1 MKLSL
6 RGASYEDNPPM
17 LEVTEG
23 EMVGKNRSQRDS
35 FPYVRHI
42 PLPPPIVHARERDLS
57 YRPRHTTVNEQTL
70 ADRPAV
76 YESDKKWHLKNL
88 TTTPEPADK
97 THEVNIGHCLE
108 HRRQIAKAKGDKKLV
123 CLLEEESKQLPL
135 CAFN

>member
-23 EMVGKNRSQRDS
+23 EMVAKNRSQPGS
-35 FPYVRHI
+35 FSYVRHI
-42 PLPPPIVHARERDLS
+42 PLPPPILHLRERDLS
-57 YRPRHTTVNEQTL
+57 YRPRHTTVDEPSL
-70 ADRPAV
+70 ADRPAA

-88 TTTPEPADK
+88 TTTPAPADK
-97 THEVNIGHCLE
+97 THQAIIRHSLE
-108 HRRQIAKAKGDKKLV
+108 HGLQIAKAEGDKNLV

-135 CAFN
+135 CALN